1 MLVQIVIVG
10 IILAVGGLLF
20 SSEIHG
26 LFPETIETV
35 TTSLKS
41 DVTDLGSQTAN
52 SIEQGIDHSKNVLE
66 NNIDSPI
73 NMIESSKNTLT
84 SKITEI
90 KPLDYNKNP

>member
-10 IILAVGGLLF
+10 IILVVGGLLF

-90 KPLDYNKNP
+90 KPLDYDKNP

>member
-1 MLVQIVIVG
+1 MLVQLVI
-10 IILAVGGLLF
+10 IALILAVGGLLF

-41 DVTDLGSQTAN
+41 DVADLGSQTTT
-52 SIEQGIDHSKNVLE
+52 SIEQGIDHSKTVIE
-66 NNIDSPI
+66 NNIDSST

-84 SKITEI
+84 NKIIEI
-90 KPLDYNKNP
+90 KP

>member
-1 MLVQIVIVG
+1 MLIQLVIVG
-10 IILAVGGLLF
+10 IILAAGGLLF

-26 LFPETIETV
+26 LFPETIKI

-52 SIEQGIDHSKNVLE
+52 FIEQGIDHSKNVIE
-66 NNIDSPI
+66 KSTDSPV
-73 NMIESSKNTLT
+73 NMIESSKNTLS
-84 SKITEI
+84 SKITQI

>member
-1 MLVQIVIVG
+1 MLVQLVIIGIV
-10 IILAVGGLLF
+10 LAAGGLLF

-52 SIEQGIDHSKNVLE
+52 SIEQGIDHSKNVIE

-84 SKITEI
+84 SKIVEI
-90 KPLDYNKNP
+90 EPLNYNKKP